1 LKIAK
6 DPFRIYHHQKEGVFG
21 EERCMDPLMI
31 NVMIVDDQTL
41 FSENLKLMLETL
53 TDNIRIT
60 DIASNGKQA
69 IELLLK
75 KVPDIILMDVRM
87 PEMDGVLAT
96 REIKRQYSNVQIVM
110 LTSFL
115 DDEYVQDA
123 LRYGA
128 TGYLLK
134 NIKPQD
140 LISAINSVA
149 QSHTIMLTNSLV
161 EGILAKEKQ
170 NPYFKNLSNR
180 ETEILRLL
188 SHGFSNK
195 RIAEE
200 LYISEPTVR
209 NYISRIY
216 AKIGSNDRLEVISMV
231 KKSYE

>member
-1 LKIAK
+1 
-6 DPFRIYHHQKEGVFG
+6 
-21 EERCMDPLMI
+21 MDPLMI

>member
-1 LKIAK
+1 
-6 DPFRIYHHQKEGVFG
+6 
-21 EERCMDPLMI
+21 
-31 NVMIVDDQTL
+31 
-41 FSENLKLMLETL
+41 MLETL